1 MAGKGRGRGSNFTFD
16 LQAIGFSRG
25 DALPE
30 TQAQPMPLY
39 PHIDF
44 KPSSLLEGEEQSYLL
59 ALKQELRG
67 NMKCLPYYMGNTN
80 KKLSIDKYSTKYV
93 REAEKK
99 RTDVWTPDW
108 QLLPREMKAVKKMK
122 KKGEKKAKAAKPGT
136 NVDVLKKIEVV
147 CLGFLGLKAIIFS
160 RSWWNFH
167 AGTTLSASS
176 GDSSPTYTHIQ
187 ELEKKGDNEKSD
199 EENEEKKKE
208 EDDEEEAEV
217 EMDDEENEEENDYI
231 ASYFEDGD
239 DFGNSDD
246 NMDEATY

>member
-1 MAGKGRGRGSNFTFD
+1 MAGKGRGRGANFTFD

-30 TQAQPMPLY
+30 TQAQPLPLY

-44 KPSSLLEGEEQSYLL
+44 KPSSLLEGEEQTYLL
-59 ALKQELRG
+59 ALKQEIRG
-67 NMKCLPYYMGNTN
+67 NMRYLPYYMGKDNDMQG
-80 KKLSIDKYSTKYV
+80 IEKYSAKYL

-99 RTDVWTPDW
+99 RSAGWTPDW
-108 QLLPREMKAVKKMK
+108 RLIPVEMKAVKKK

-136 NVDVLKKIEVV
+136 NVDVLKKIE
-147 CLGFLGLKAIIFS
+147 
-160 RSWWNFH
+160 
-167 AGTTLSASS
+167 
-176 GDSSPTYTHIQ
+176 
-187 ELEKKGDNEKSD
+187 ELEKKGDDEKSD

-208 EDDEEEAEV
+208 KGENDEEEEAEV
-217 EMDDEENEEENDYI
+217 EVDEEENEEENDYI

-239 DFGNSDD
+239 DYGNSDD